1 MNGELFHENL
11 ELLRKFA
18 TINRAESTH
27 VPHTLATV
35 EVAQFFSNYFVNE
48 ARKNEHKFSS
58 QKELL
63 GLAIENFSPVFTAK
77 DGSNYYLTYLF
88 KKM

>member
-1 MNGELFHENL
+1 MNGELFHENSK
-11 ELLRKFA
+11 LLRKLSIIDR
-18 TINRAESTH
+18 TESTH

-48 ARKNEHKFSS
+48 ARKNEHQFTNKR
-58 QKELL
+58 ELL

-77 DGSNYYLTYLF
+77 DGSSYFLTYLF